1 MDNKEIELKFIIDSA
16 KKNIIEE
23 DLRLLA
29 KFESEKRQIDTYY
42 IPDFRSF
49 EENGETVECVRIRES
64 KGKAVLCYKKIH
76 REAAP
81 VYCDEYE
88 LEISNKD
95 EMEKILFALGFSVQ
109 MVIDKLRK
117 TYSFGKYEFDFDT
130 VNGKL
135 ELLEVELKDNNASVE
150 AILEFVKK
158 YGLTMNDVTYR
169 GIQLL
174 VKDFESK

>member
-1 MDNKEIELKFIIDSA
+1 MTPESSQSVHVVFAFGGSIYC
-16 KKNIIEE
+16 
-23 DLRLLA
+23 
-29 KFESEKRQIDTYY
+29 ESEV
-42 IPDFRSF
+42 PEAFSF
-49 EENGETVECVRIRES
+49 I
-64 KGKAVLCYKKIH
+64 
-76 REAAP
+76 
-81 VYCDEYE
+81 
-88 LEISNKD
+88 
-95 EMEKILFALGFSVQ
+95 
-109 MVIDKLRK
+109 RK